1 MSFLRSDPSFTQ
13 PIHIFDEQLFQA
25 ARLQSV
31 LVSVSCEMRLFEPIS
46 RYLLRFQVIC
56 EIWVNRANIGK
67 NTLLSEISKLLLKL
81 HSKYEQIRVG
91 KAFARFYQNRASWV
105 VIHDREH
112 FTRWA
117 HI

>member
-1 MSFLRSDPSFTQ
+1 
-13 PIHIFDEQLFQA
+13 
-25 ARLQSV
+25 
-31 LVSVSCEMRLFEPIS
+31 MRLFEPIS

-91 KAFARFYQNRASWV
+91 KAFATNLRFGASKV
-105 VIHDREH
+105 VIQLSSTFGHANEQ
-112 FTRWA
+112 
-117 HI
+117 